1 MEKKHK
7 TAVFSLSTDSHF
19 VRAWPSLSSVDV
31 FVHELTGDPYDFEI
45 VRANDCVIG
54 DSIQVGSSIDS
65 RYKALE
71 VHGVKI
77 QGQML
82 TQLVNDLTLTAPD
95 GQTFHMAVNRQG
107 FCYLFVNSAYVKR
120 LRINDYFNWSK
131 YGVKRSPIISTMI
144 WNRSEMGSGIT
155 MVDVA
160 ELKRVEEEM
169 RKELEE
175 KEKEVD
181 VLKQLV
187 ERNKEVESMWKRSL
201 EEKDKML
208 DRVMSAIRA
217 LIS

>member
-45 VRANDCVIG
+45 VRSNDCVIG
-54 DSIQVGSSIDS
+54 DPIQAGPSNDS

-77 QGQML
+77 QGHML

-95 GQTFHMAVNRQG
+95 GQTFHLAVNRQG
-107 FCYLFVNSAYVKR
+107 LCYLFVNSAYVKR

-131 YGVKRSPIISTMI
+131 YGVKRSTTI
-144 WNRSEMGSGIT
+144 WNRCEMGSGVT

-160 ELKRVEEEM
+160 ELKRAEEEM